1 MRPLLELN
9 NISYSYHTIDG
20 ETKALSDISFQLAPG
35 EFAAVVG
42 PSGCGKSTL
51 LSLIAGLIEAEN
63 GTIFLDGEPSEK
75 SFRKSAKIGYMLQH
89 DHLFEWRS
97 ILKNVLLGAE
107 INKSVSQETKQR
119 AKELLRQYG
128 LKRFI
133 NSRPSELSGGMRQ
146 RAALIRT
153 LMPNPELLLLDEPF
167 SALDYQTRLTVSD
180 DIGKII
186 KHSGKTALLVTHD
199 LSEAIS
205 LADRIII
212 LTKRPAHIARI
223 VPIAPLLIVWLGATS
238 KTIII
243 AGMSVAIFGS
253 ILNLYTAFIN
263 VDQEKIKLIYTLHGN
278 RRHALTK
285 VVLPSSVPAIIS
297 NMKVNIGL
305 CLVGVIIGE
314 FLAAKSG
321 LGYLIIYSSQVFKMD
336 WLLMSIILLCIM
348 AMGLYALIN
357 VVEKRVLKKY

>member
-1 MRPLLELN
+1 MLRYLFVYSTYNKISSLFPNYNVNPFHFQIRSSSDMSIFTHCRRLSYINLRYLNKNGSDSVRPLLELN

-20 ETKALSDISFQLAPG
+20 ETKALS
-35 EFAAVVG
+35 VVG

-223 VPIAPLLIVWLGATS
+223 VPIAFSIENDTPL
-238 KTIII
+238 
-243 AGMSVAIFGS
+243 
-253 ILNLYTAFIN
+253 
-263 VDQEKIKLIYTLHGN
+263 N
-278 RRHALTK
+278 RRNA
-285 VVLPSSVPAIIS
+285 P
-297 NMKVNIGL
+297 
-305 CLVGVIIGE
+305 E
-314 FLAAKSG
+314 FKQYFNEIWKELN
-321 LGYLIIYSSQVFKMD
+321 QD
-336 WLLMSIILLCIM
+336 
-348 AMGLYALIN
+348 
-357 VVEKRVLKKY
+357 E